1 MLRPVCGFQFS
12 SSRRFA
18 IGVVLTAT
26 AIYLALLAF
35 AETPRAHMNM
45 MQFMAVLF
53 FLIAMMWRGTDSGI
67 EPLKWN
73 SGDISFYGLS
83 LAIFIGTCVWATML
97 PFYFVSE
104 DFEHLAT
111 ARLPVLPTLT
121 QLLFRGQL
129 GVRFLRPV
137 GFATIFIDYHLW
149 HEWPVG
155 YHLTNLTIH
164 LATIAGLYCFCICL
178 GTGTEIAVCAA
189 LIYAVMPIHAEPIA
203 WMGARFDLLCACL
216 TVWAAAFYVKFRTG
230 GSRAAH
236 LASLAC
242 FFLAVLSKENGFVL
256 PLLLIMAEWLL
267 LPNRRLRAV
276 LAMSASAVGL
286 FVYRWLVLGGIGGY
300 IDPGGRPITFDIGAR
315 TFEGLLVR
323 APAQM
328 LLGYNWFQPPIGGI
342 RIVAAAT
349 AAVFLVS
356 ALSSQLGRTQR
367 KRILFSFAWILLA
380 ILPAHPLVLIDASLM
395 NSRVLHLGSLG
406 LAILVAQVLCG
417 IPDRLVRWGATGL
430 LAGLLAL
437 GSLHNLGAWRW
448 TSELSRN
455 FLLELQ
461 SLDPAPQERTRYVF
475 HSLPKAVRGVY
486 VLRAGLTDAIRFAY
500 GRDDLTGERA
510 EDSSPGVPNT
520 SEDHV
525 VHVVWRGE
533 SAPLLER
540 ISP

>member
-1 MLRPVCGFQFS
+1 
-12 SSRRFA
+12 
-18 IGVVLTAT
+18 
-26 AIYLALLAF
+26 
-35 AETPRAHMNM
+35 
-45 MQFMAVLF
+45 
-53 FLIAMMWRGTDSGI
+53 
-67 EPLKWN
+67 
-73 SGDISFYGLS
+73 
-83 LAIFIGTCVWATML
+83 
-97 PFYFVSE
+97 
-104 DFEHLAT
+104 
-111 ARLPVLPTLT
+111 
-121 QLLFRGQL
+121 
-129 GVRFLRPV
+129 
-137 GFATIFIDYHLW
+137 
-149 HEWPVG
+149 
-155 YHLTNLTIH
+155 
-164 LATIAGLYCFCICL
+164 
-178 GTGTEIAVCAA
+178 
-189 LIYAVMPIHAEPIA
+189 MPIHAEAIA

-216 TVWAAAFYVKFRTG
+216 TVWAAAFYIKFRTG
-230 GSRAAH
+230 AGRGAYLAAVV
-236 LASLAC
+236 C
-242 FFLAVLSKENGFVL
+242 FFLAALSKENGFVL
-256 PLLLIMAEWLL
+256 PLLLITAEWLL
-267 LPNRRLRAV
+267 LPNPRPRAV
-276 LAMSASAVGL
+276 LAIFASAVGL
-286 FVYRWLVLGGIGGY
+286 FAYRWLVLGGIGGY
-300 IDPGGRPITFDIGAR
+300 TDPGGHPITFNIGTR

-328 LLGYNWFQPPIGGI
+328 LLGYNWFQVPIGEI

-349 AAVFLVS
+349 AAVFLMS
-356 ALSSQLGRTQR
+356 ALSSQLGRPQR

-380 ILPAHPLVLIDASLM
+380 ILPAHPLLLIDASLM